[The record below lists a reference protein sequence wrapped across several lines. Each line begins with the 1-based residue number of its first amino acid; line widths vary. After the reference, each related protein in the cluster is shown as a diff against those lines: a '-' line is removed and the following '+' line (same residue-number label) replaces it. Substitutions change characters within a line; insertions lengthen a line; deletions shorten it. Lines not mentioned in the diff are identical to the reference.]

1 MAVLSTTASTSD
13 SNLNSL
19 AVEGKVSSMV
29 DCMPDATCMGKNYFR
44 LKERALMRPKR
55 DARKTIQGLGFSITF

>member
-1 MAVLSTTASTSD
+1 MLSTTASSSD

-44 LKERALMRPKR
+44 LKERALTRPKR
-55 DARKTIQGLGFSITF
+55 DARKTIQGLAFSITF